1 MFYVGAL
8 QAVNPDGK
16 EFVWEFTC
24 EIICALIS
32 AILEV
37 AVRWTLRLVPPVLSE
52 SAAIYCVSA
61 LLAAIPAS
69 VAASRRG
76 WRLWGRC
83 TSSKPRSYGAS
94 DRVAGMSE

>member
-8 QAVNPDGK
+8 QAVNPEAKG
-16 EFVWEFTC
+16 FVWDFTW
-24 EIICALIS
+24 EIIGALVS

-76 WRLWGRC
+76 WRLPGAK
-83 TSSKPRSYGAS
+83 TLYGLDKSLIDA
-94 DRVAGMSE
+94 R

>member
-8 QAVNPDGK
+8 QAVNPEAKG
-16 EFVWEFTC
+16 FVWDFTW
-24 EIICALIS
+24 EIIGALVS

-69 VAASRRG
+69 VRHRVPRLREPLYYKGSRAAPAAN
-76 WRLWGRC
+76 
-83 TSSKPRSYGAS
+83 SK
-94 DRVAGMSE
+94 